1 MQGKNTKQNILSH
14 DVRHR
19 AIYQPY
25 ERHVSRQ
32 TGQIEL
38 INSSPR
44 SVEEPKI
51 TKLLRKAGKR
61 LPSQDVV
68 HLCRVTDIRPL
79 AEL

>member
-1 MQGKNTKQNILSH
+1 MMS
-14 DVRHR
+14 
-19 AIYQPY
+19 AI
-25 ERHVSRQ
+25 ERHVSRP

-38 INSSPR
+38 INSSPG
-44 SVEEPKI
+44 SVAEPKI
-51 TKLLRKAGKR
+51 AKLLNKAAKR